1 MPYPR
6 TLAVTFTAL
15 AFVGCL
21 PRAVAAESAD
31 PDAVLR
37 RLEPQLRRAWQQDPF
52 TAQRPFPMLRL
63 VSGTD
68 VSPCSSP
75 YAAAA
80 PLVQVCAGG
89 HELQLNRQQ
98 LAALEGLSDEAG
110 VAFALAYGLGLSLV
124 PPQPPGAPEPQATA
138 GLQAACAAGS
148 LLGRVPQ
155 AQNQG
160 WISGALNA
168 ASQAYGSAVAGQL
181 GTGPQ
186 RAYALASGLGATELP
201 CSGPAMARLA
211 SGALDAEAADWLR
224 TRGPSVG
231 LDILCRQPPACPR
244 RLGL

>member
-1 MPYPR
+1 MFLPR
-6 TLAVTFTAL
+6 PLAAALTTLALLCSGPPL
-15 AFVGCL
+15 AV
-21 PRAVAAESAD
+21 RAQLTGV
-31 PDAVLR
+31 
-37 RLEPQLRRAWQQDPF
+37 EPA
-52 TAQRPFPMLRL
+52 LRL
-63 VSGTD
+63 LSGPGD
-68 VSPCSSP
+68 SPCQGL
-75 YAAAA
+75 YGAAS

-89 HELQLNRQQ
+89 QELQLDRQQ
-98 LAALEGLSDEAG
+98 LAALEELSEEAG

-124 PPQPPGAPEPQATA
+124 PPQPPGAPGPQATA

-155 AQNQG
+155 AKNQV
-160 WISGALNA
+160 WIHRAMDA
-168 ASQAYGSAVAGQL
+168 AAQAYGSAAAGQL

-186 RAYALASGLGATELP
+186 RAFALASGLGATGLA

-224 TRGPSVG
+224 TRRPSVG